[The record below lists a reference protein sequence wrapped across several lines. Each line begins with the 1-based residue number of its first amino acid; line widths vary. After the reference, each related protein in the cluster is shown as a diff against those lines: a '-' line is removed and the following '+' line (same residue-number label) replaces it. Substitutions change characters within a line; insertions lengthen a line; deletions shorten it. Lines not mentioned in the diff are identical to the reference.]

1 MKKIYTSMIALALGA
16 VSSLPLAAQE
26 TTVSSF
32 EELTSAIENAETETT
47 ITVSENIEI
56 TSTVNPGTKSITLK
70 GATKDVILSRS
81 ESFKNSFLFQGT
93 TTGALNFENITI
105 SGNNIATENRYD
117 FEISAGTWSFTN
129 VLFTGFNHTK
139 GNQTVIQVK
148 TNGTAIFNGCS
159 FENCSYAE
167 NRGDMFCGRN
177 DGIQLTGENKMG
189 IYCER
194 RIRVN
199 DGFGAATL
207 VDLCL
212 NGTKLAANASVVVG
226 SKDIKCFRIVDIPAA
241 LIQSGTKNELTWT
254 EDNIA
259 VVNETSNV
267 YYANVNSVIDI
278 ALSQVKDG
286 DVIVIK
292 DNVVLSDRR
301 NTKKVTLKGETG
313 SETITQNYNN
323 KLLFACSSDF
333 YLENI
338 IFTQDKGANSVA
350 FFEAQNNRIL
360 SLTGITMKDMA
371 TSSNDGFFNVK
382 DGANALYLKD
392 VTFENCVAENVPGG
406 AFVNGHNKL
415 NLSGTIIGLH
425 LYIKD
430 GSAVTV
436 SDALSDGTVITI
448 TLPTVIDDSQIS
460 TFAAEETI
468 PVGAVIVNGCEDP
481 SKFELTN
488 AGYKL
493 VGENGNLVLAKAGDT
508 TAIDEI
514 GVDGVDAPVEY
525 YNVQGIRVEN
535 PEHGLYIKRQGNK
548 VSKVIL

>member
-1 MKKIYTSMIALALGA
+1 MIALTLGA
-16 VSSLPLAAQE
+16 FCGLPLAAQE

-32 EELTSAIENAETETT
+32 EELTSAINSAETGTI
-47 ITVSENIEI
+47 ITVSENIEM
-56 TSTVNPGTKSITLK
+56 TSTVNPGNKTVTLK
-70 GATKDVILSRS
+70 GATKDITLSRS

-93 TTGALNFENITI
+93 TADGALNFENITI

-117 FEISAGTWSFTN
+117 FEISAGTWSFKD
-129 VLFTGFNHTK
+129 VLFADFNHTK

-159 FENCSYAE
+159 FENCSYTD

-177 DGIQLTGENKMG
+177 DGVQLTGVNKMG

-194 RIRVN
+194 RIKVI
-199 DGFGAATL
+199 DGFNTESL

-212 NGTKLAANASVVVG
+212 NGTKLEANASVVVG
-226 SKDIKCFRIVDIPAA
+226 SKEIRCFRIVDKAAA

-254 EDNIA
+254 EENIA
-259 VVNETSNV
+259 IVNQTSNTH
-267 YYANVNSVIDI
+267 YANVKSVIDI
-278 ALSQVKDG
+278 ALSQAKDD
-286 DVIVIK
+286 DVIIVK

-301 NTKKVTLKGETG
+301 GTKKVTIKGETG
-313 SETITQNYNN
+313 SEMITQNYNN
-323 KLLFACSSDF
+323 KLLFACNSDF
-333 YLENI
+333 NIENI
-338 IFTQDKGANSVA
+338 ILTQDKGSNSLA
-350 FFEAQNNRIL
+350 FFEVQNSKAI
-360 SLTGITMKDMA
+360 SLTGVTMKDMA
-371 TSSNDGFFNVK
+371 TDSGDGFFNVK
-382 DGANALYLKD
+382 DSAKALYLKD
-392 VTFENCVAENVPGG
+392 VTFENCSAVNVPGD
-406 AFVNGHNKL
+406 AFVNGHSKL
-415 NLSGTIIGLH
+415 NLAGSIIGLH
-425 LYIKD
+425 LYVRN
-430 GSAVTV
+430 GNGVTV
-436 SDALSDGTVITI
+436 SESLGEGTVIKV
-448 TLPTVIDDSQIS
+448 TLPTVIDETQIN

-493 VGENGNLVLAKAGDT
+493 VGENGNLVLAKVGDT

-525 YNVQGIRVEN
+525 YNIQGIRVEN